1 MYVQILHFV
10 FPAPRAARSVG
21 VKSNQTEAESCA
33 EALFRSG
40 HSTRLLIHIYELP

>member
-1 MYVQILHFV
+1 MFRFFILYSL
-10 FPAPRAARSVG
+10 APRAAHEVWEL
-21 VKSNQTEAESCA
+21 NQTKQKQSHA